1 MSLRIFEEPVEVA
14 ESPQPEDVSFWAR
27 IAFCA
32 GAALVAVIPGVVTTY
47 AALGITNL
55 FRNLTNAES
64 AGAATVLDSIHVF
77 NRPLVIALGI
87 SALLSFV
94 TALVLATSEKLRLAA
109 VGLPF
114 SIVVLI
120 IAAMPALFLWIAE
133 TTIIDVMTGKLTSGP
148 IADVAQRISNLL
160 FSAAGLGLISQGAT
174 FVGAIIS
181 LCIPVRKRT
190 DPSSLRRAFMWAVSG
205 ILLLVF
211 AGAYFVIV

>member
-1 MSLRIFEEPVEVA
+1 MSLRIFEDRVEVA

-32 GAALVAVIPGVVTTY
+32 GAALVAVIPGFVTTY
-47 AALGITNL
+47 SALGITNL
-55 FRNLTNAES
+55 FRNMTNAEN
-64 AGAATVLDSIHVF
+64 AGAASVLDNIHVF

-94 TALVLATSEKLRLAA
+94 TALILATNEKLRLAA

-114 SIVVLI
+114 SIVVLV

-133 TTIIDVMTGKLTSGP
+133 TTIIDVMTGKITDGP
-148 IADVAQRISNLL
+148 IAVVAQRISNLL

-181 LCIPVRKRT
+181 LFIPVKKRT
-190 DPSSLRRAFMWAVSG
+190 DPSSLRRAFIWAVSG

-211 AGAYFVIV
+211 AAAYFVIV

>member
-1 MSLRIFEEPVEVA
+1 MSLRIFEDPVEVT

-32 GAALVAVIPGVVTTY
+32 GAALVAVIPGFVTTY

-55 FRNLTNAES
+55 FRGMANAETS
-64 AGAATVLDSIHVF
+64 GAATVLDNIHVF
-77 NRPLVIALGI
+77 NRPLVIALGF

-94 TALVLATSEKLRLAA
+94 TALVLATNEKLRLAA

-120 IAAMPALFLWIAE
+120 IAVMPALFLWIAE
-133 TTIIDVMTGKLTSGP
+133 TTIIDVMTGKITSGP

-160 FSAAGLGLISQGAT
+160 FSAAGLGLLSQGAT

>member
-133 TTIIDVMTGKLTSGP
+133 TTIIDVMTGKITDGP
-148 IADVAQRISNLL
+148 VAVIAQRISNLL
-160 FSAAGLGLISQGAT
+160 FSAAGLGLLSQGAT

-181 LCIPVRKRT
+181 LCIPVRKRN
-190 DPSSLRRAFMWAVSG
+190 DPSSLLRAFIWAVSG

>member
-1 MSLRIFEEPVEVA
+1 MSLRIFEDPVEVV
-14 ESPQPEDVSFWAR
+14 ESPQAADVSFWAR
-27 IAFCA
+27 IAFC
-32 GAALVAVIPGVVTTY
+32 GVAALVTVIPGFVTTY

-55 FRNLTNAES
+55 FRGMTNAETS
-64 AGAATVLDSIHVF
+64 GAATVLDKIHVL

-94 TALVLATSEKLRLAA
+94 TALVLATNEKLRLAA

-120 IAAMPALFLWIAE
+120 IAVMPAFFLWIAE
-133 TTIIDVMTGKLTSGP
+133 TTIIDVMTGKITSGP

-160 FSAAGLGLISQGAT
+160 FSAAGLGLLSQGAT

-211 AGAYFVIV
+211 AGAYFVLV